1 MSLLRINIVGQVSL
15 SLYGTIRQVG
25 SKKVN
30 SSPDILS

>member
-25 SKKVN
+25 SERVK
-30 SSPDILS
+30 PLAPPGA